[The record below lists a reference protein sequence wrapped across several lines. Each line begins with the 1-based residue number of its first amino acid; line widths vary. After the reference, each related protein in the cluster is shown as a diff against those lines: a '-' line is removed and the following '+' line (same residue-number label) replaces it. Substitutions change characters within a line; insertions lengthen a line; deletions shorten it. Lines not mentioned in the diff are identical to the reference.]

1 YQDFEND
8 WFSFN
13 TYNFPTDLFGTNRLQ
28 SGDALAA
35 GKAGVQSFKSSY
47 KVICFFGRLNYDWD
61 NRFLL
66 MGSLRYE
73 GNSRFGGNHKWGL
86 VPAISGGW
94 RVSREAF
101 MRGAP
106 FVSDRK
112 RRVACA
118 YRASAPQNAHLSL
131 PTSP

>member
-1 YQDFEND
+1 RHNVNLLGGYSYQDFEND
-8 WFSFN
+8 WLSFN

-47 KVICFFGRLNYDWD
+47 KVIGFFGRLNYDWD

-73 GNSRFGGNHKWGL
+73 ANTPDPTGMLQKCSVTVTRNVFGRILAKVGRT
-86 VPAISGGW
+86 P
-94 RVSREAF
+94 
-101 MRGAP
+101 
-106 FVSDRK
+106 
-112 RRVACA
+112 
-118 YRASAPQNAHLSL
+118 
-131 PTSP
+131 